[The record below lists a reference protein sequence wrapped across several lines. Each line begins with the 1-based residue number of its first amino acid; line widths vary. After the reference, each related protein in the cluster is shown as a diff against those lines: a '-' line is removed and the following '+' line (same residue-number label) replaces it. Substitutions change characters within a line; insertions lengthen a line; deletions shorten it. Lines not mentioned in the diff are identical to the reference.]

1 VRRNGE
7 EPVGPIVGLDMA
19 ELEGDVFL
27 AQHDGCALH
36 PRAGLEAYQK
46 IFCHDVLAGM
56 FAKWAKI

>member
-1 VRRNGE
+1 
-7 EPVGPIVGLDMA
+7 MA

-36 PRAGLEAYQK
+36 PRAGLEAHQK

-56 FAKWAKI
+56 FAKWAKSYWAKI